1 MERSSGIILHIT
13 SLEAPYGIGTMG
25 ACAYRFADFLKRAG
39 QSYWQTLPLGPTGYG
54 DSPYQSFS
62 SFAGNPVLIDLD
74 ILVDDGLLN
83 ADDLKEIAAPSD
95 PARVAYEVV
104 KKDRKQLL
112 RKAYSRRSASESR
125 EAQDFFTENAEW
137 LDDYAFF
144 MAIKEHFNADSWQ
157 EWPEDLRRRRPDA
170 LKRYRHKLQED
181 IEYHGFVQY
190 LFYKQWDAL
199 KTYVNNLGIKI
210 IGDLPIYVAEDS
222 ADVWAQPGLFDLD
235 GDLRMRHVAG
245 VPPDYFSPDGQRWGN
260 PLYHWPAHAASGYE
274 WWLARIGAVKRVAD
288 AVRIDHFRGFH
299 DYWSVPVGSATAR
312 NGRWRRGPGLD
323 LVRAL
328 QKTYP
333 ELPVI
338 AEDLGLLSKGAM
350 NFVQD
355 SGYPGMKVLQFAF
368 DASRPG
374 RGAPHTFSENSVC
387 YTGTH
392 DNTTTAGWFKEGMAA
407 DVKLAERYFGLNES
421 EGKVA
426 GMIRGGMACPSRLFM
441 VPMQD
446 WLGLDERARMN
457 TPGTIG
463 ANWQW
468 RMLPGE
474 PTALLASRIASITC
488 IFGRKSRRRRNGK
501 I

>member
-245 VPPDYFSPDGQRWGN
+245 VPPDYFSPD
-260 PLYHWPAHAASGYE
+260 
-274 WWLARIGAVKRVAD
+274 
-288 AVRIDHFRGFH
+288 
-299 DYWSVPVGSATAR
+299 
-312 NGRWRRGPGLD
+312 
-323 LVRAL
+323 
-328 QKTYP
+328 
-333 ELPVI
+333 
-338 AEDLGLLSKGAM
+338 
-350 NFVQD
+350 
-355 SGYPGMKVLQFAF
+355 
-368 DASRPG
+368 
-374 RGAPHTFSENSVC
+374 
-387 YTGTH
+387 
-392 DNTTTAGWFKEGMAA
+392 
-407 DVKLAERYFGLNES
+407 
-421 EGKVA
+421 
-426 GMIRGGMACPSRLFM
+426 
-441 VPMQD
+441 
-446 WLGLDERARMN
+446 
-457 TPGTIG
+457 
-463 ANWQW
+463 
-468 RMLPGE
+468 
-474 PTALLASRIASITC
+474 
-488 IFGRKSRRRRNGK
+488 
-501 I
+501 